1 MLTAQKARGTSS
13 GFLMNPGQFAR
24 TQEEVKQI
32 LDKARQDWLLNQ
44 IIEEAEEQAKR
55 NYPAYDYV
63 KEGFRLLKLAEA
75 LAGVNNT

>member
-1 MLTAQKARGTSS
+1 M
-13 GFLMNPGQFAR
+13 
-24 TQEEVKQI
+24 
-32 LDKARQDWLLNQ
+32 DKARQDWLLNQ